1 MSIMLRCLFV
11 FALALT
17 LPQSTLRPDPDH
29 VCGSCAEW
37 NRPIE
42 PFRLF
47 GNTYYVGTEG
57 LSSLLITSES
67 GHILLDG
74 GLTQS
79 AALIDKNIRTLGFR
93 TEDVKYILASHEHF
107 DHVGGI
113 AALQRVSGAPAIM
126 SADGLRALVTG
137 GPLRSDPQFGFGVDA
152 NAFPRVPT
160 VRVIADGGK
169 ISVGPLSVTAHLT
182 PGHTPGGT
190 SWTWRS
196 CEGDRCLS
204 IVYADSLTAI
214 SADGF
219 RFTGGNGQP
228 DITPAFRASIAKI
241 EALPCDIIVS
251 THPSAT
257 GLADRINR
265 SRGSEG
271 TDAFV
276 NPGGCRAYAAA
287 ARTNLERRIAQ
298 ERR

>member
-1 MSIMLRCLFV
+1 MLRSLLML
-11 FALALT
+11 ALALT
-17 LPQSTLRPDPDH
+17 VPQTALRPDPDNR
-29 VCGSCAEW
+29 CANCAAW
-37 NRPIE
+37 NRPID

-47 GNTYYVGTEG
+47 ANTYYVGTEG

-67 GHILLDG
+67 GHILLDA

-93 TEDVKYILASHEHF
+93 TEDVKYILASHEHY

-126 SADGLRALVTG
+126 SAPGLKALVSG
-137 GPLRSDPQFGFGVDA
+137 GPLRNDPQFGMGAEA

-160 VRVIADGGK
+160 VRVIADGGT
-169 ISVGPLSVTAHLT
+169 IGLGPISVTAHFT

-190 SWTWRS
+190 SWSWRS
-196 CEGDRCLS
+196 CEGARCLS
-204 IVYADSLTAI
+204 IVYADSLTAV

-219 RFTGGNGQP
+219 RFTGGDGQP
-228 DITPAFRASIAKI
+228 DLVPTFRATIAKI

-257 GLADRINR
+257 GLADKLKR
-265 SRGSEG
+265 SRSGQG
-271 TDAFV
+271 TEAFV
-276 NPGGCRAYAAA
+276 DANGCRAYAAT

-298 ERR
+298 EGR